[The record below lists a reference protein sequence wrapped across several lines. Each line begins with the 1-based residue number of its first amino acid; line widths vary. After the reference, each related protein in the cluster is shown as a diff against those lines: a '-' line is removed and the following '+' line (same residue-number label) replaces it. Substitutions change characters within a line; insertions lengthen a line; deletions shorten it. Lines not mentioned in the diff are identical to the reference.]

1 MADDEMLKAKLAVPG
16 DDTIFGKI
24 LRGEIPTNFIY
35 EDDKCVAFKDVNP
48 QAPVHIL
55 VIPRK
60 PIIRLSVAEE
70 EDAPLIGHLMLVAKK
85 VAKEQGLDK
94 GFRVVVNDGP
104 DGGQSV
110 YHLHVHVL
118 GGRGLRWPPG

>member
-1 MADDEMLKAKLAVPG
+1 MGDDEMLKAKLAVPG
-16 DDTIFGKI
+16 DDTVFGKI
-24 LRGEIPTNFIY
+24 LRGEIPTTFIY

-118 GGRGLRWPPG
+118 GGRALRWPPG